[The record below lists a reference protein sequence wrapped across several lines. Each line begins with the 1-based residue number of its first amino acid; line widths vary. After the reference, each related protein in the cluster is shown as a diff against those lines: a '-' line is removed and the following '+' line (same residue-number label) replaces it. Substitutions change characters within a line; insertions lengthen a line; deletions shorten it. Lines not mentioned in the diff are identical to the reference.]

1 VILRNTVKAVLA
13 VTLMV
18 TFALTASK
26 LYEAYLEHFF
36 IVQTVRLIVT
46 EPGINTRAALQLK
59 QDVVARLRLQRINSM
74 TTEQIQ
80 VLRRSSVTRLQVQY
94 NYPVELFGTQVFTLQ
109 FDETFP

>member
-13 VTLMV
+13 ATLMV

-26 LYEAYLEHFF
+26 LFEAYLEHFF
-36 IVQTVRLIVT
+36 IVQTVQLIVT

-59 QDVVARLRLQRINSM
+59 QDVVARLRLQNIDSV
-74 TTEQIQ
+74 TIEQIQ
-80 VLRRSSVTRLQVQY
+80 VLRGSAVTRLQVQY

-109 FDETFP
+109 FDEIFP

>member
-1 VILRNTVKAVLA
+1 MIQRNTLKAVFA

-18 TFALTASK
+18 PLALTASK
-26 LYEAYLEHFF
+26 LFEAYLEHFF

-59 QDVVARLRLQRINSM
+59 QDVVARLRLQGIDSM

-80 VLRRSSVTRLQVQY
+80 VLRRSSVTCLQVKY

>member
-1 VILRNTVKAVLA
+1 MILRNTLKAVLA

-18 TFALTASK
+18 PLAQTASK
-26 LYEAYLEHFF
+26 LFEAYLEHFF

-59 QDVVARLRLQRINSM
+59 QDVVARLRLQNIDLM

-80 VLRRSSVTRLQVQY
+80 VLRGSSVTRLQVQY
-94 NYPVELFGTQVFTLQ
+94 NYPVELFGTQVFTLH

>member
-1 VILRNTVKAVLA
+1 MATA
-13 VTLMV
+13 LMV
-18 TFALTASK
+18 PLALTASK
-26 LYEAYLEHFF
+26 LLEAYLGHFF

-59 QDVVARLRLQRINSM
+59 QDVVARLRLQHIDSI

-80 VLRRSSVTRLQVQY
+80 VLRGSSVTRLQVQY
-94 NYPVELFGTQVFTLQ
+94 NYPVELFGTQVFTLH